1 MQIARLIY
9 IDLRLRPAF
18 FGAEARTGNGK
29 NPETGESMAIQ
40 TSTQETG
47 KEIRRGAIE
56 MIVAMLISG
65 TIGWLVVASGQSPQ
79 NVVFVRCLLG
89 APTLAIVCFALGLVR
104 RDMLSWRV
112 IGLAAAGGAAIVAN
126 WVLLFAAYSRA
137 SISMATVAYNTQPFM
152 LVVLGVIIFRERITA
167 STAAWLGVA
176 FVGLVLVVK
185 VEPAVLAVPGQY
197 LQGIGY
203 ALAAAFLYAVSSI
216 ITKRLKGTPPQL
228 IALIQVTL
236 GIVLL
241 APFLDVH
248 ALPRTFMPWADLGA
262 IGVIHTGL
270 VYILLYGAIQKLP
283 TAMTAAL
290 SFIYPIVA
298 IVCDRFAFGQTL
310 AWAQLAGA
318 ALILLAA
325 AGVNF
330 GWRIVP
336 TRRPRAAAAVA
347 VRAGESD

>member
-1 MQIARLIY
+1 MVTN
-9 IDLRLRPAF
+9 
-18 FGAEARTGNGK
+18 EA
-29 NPETGESMAIQ
+29 A
-40 TSTQETG
+40 

-56 MIVAMLISG
+56 MIAAMLISG

-89 APTLAIVCFALGLVR
+89 APTLAAICVALGLIR
-104 RDMLSWRV
+104 RDVLSWRV
-112 IGLAAAGGAAIVAN
+112 LGLSALGGAAIVAN

-152 LVVLGVIIFRERITA
+152 LVVLGVVIFRERITA
-167 STAAWLGVA
+167 STAAWLALA

-197 LQGIGY
+197 LLGIGY
-203 ALAAAFLYAVSSI
+203 ALAAAFFYAVSSI

-236 GIVLL
+236 GIFLL
-241 APFLDVH
+241 APFVAPH
-248 ALPRTFMPWADLGA
+248 ALPKSFMPWADLTT
-262 IGVIHTGL
+262 IGVVHTGL
-270 VYILLYGAIQKLP
+270 VYVLLYGAIQKLP

-310 AWAQLAGA
+310 AWVQLAGA
-318 ALILLAA
+318 VLILLAA

-330 GWRIVP
+330 GWRVLPPRRIAAGP
-336 TRRPRAAAAVA
+336 TAYRGTK
-347 VRAGESD
+347 GE

>member
-1 MQIARLIY
+1 MTTL
-9 IDLRLRPAF
+9 
-18 FGAEARTGNGK
+18 
-29 NPETGESMAIQ
+29 
-40 TSTQETG
+40 ETG

-56 MIVAMLISG
+56 MVAAMLISG

-89 APTLAIVCFALGLVR
+89 APTLALICFALGLIR
-104 RDMLSWRV
+104 RDLLTWRV
-112 IGLAAAGGAAIVAN
+112 LGWSAAGGAAIVAN

-152 LVVLGVIIFRERITA
+152 LVVLGVIVFRERITA
-167 STAAWLGVA
+167 STAAWLAVA

-197 LQGIGY
+197 LTGIGY
-203 ALAAAFLYAVSSI
+203 ALAAAFFYAVSSI

-236 GIVLL
+236 GIFLL
-241 APFLDVH
+241 APFVTLH
-248 ALPRTFMPWADLGA
+248 ALPKTAMPWADLVA
-262 IGVIHTGL
+262 IGVVHTGL
-270 VYILLYGAIQKLP
+270 VYVLLYGAIQKLP

-298 IVCDRFAFGQTL
+298 IICDRFAFGQTL
-310 AWAQLAGA
+310 AWVQLAGA

-330 GWRIVP
+330 GWRVVP
-336 TRRPRAAAAVA
+336 ARRSSAARAASTAYGAAK
-347 VRAGESD
+347 GD